1 MVAPAYVRTKLV
13 ADQIAD
19 QARTRGLGEDEV
31 EQQVFLAGL
40 AIKKML
46 EPADV
51 AGMVAYLASED
62 AWATTGSV
70 FTMDLGWTAR

>member
-1 MVAPAYVRTKLV
+1 M
-13 ADQIAD
+13 
-19 QARTRGLGEDEV
+19 RGAGGDEQRLAGGQPDEV

-46 EPADV
+46 EPSDV
-51 AGMVAYLASED
+51 AGMVAYLASEA